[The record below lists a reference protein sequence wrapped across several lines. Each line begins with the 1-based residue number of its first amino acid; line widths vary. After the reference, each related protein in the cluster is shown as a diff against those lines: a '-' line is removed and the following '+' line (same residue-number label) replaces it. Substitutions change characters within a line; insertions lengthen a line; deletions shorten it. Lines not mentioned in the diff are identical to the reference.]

1 MKTVDARG
9 FACPQPVIMAQ
20 KAIKADAPGELQVL
34 VDNKCAVEN
43 VTRFGESQGYTVTA
57 ADNGDDEFTV
67 TLRKEPYPLYGS
79 PALTAGGPFYFA
91 NFRQSPSK
99 LDRSGKI

>member
-20 KAIKADAPGELQVL
+20 KAIKADAPSELEVL

-43 VTRFGESQGYTVTA
+43 VTRFGESQGYTVTG
-57 ADNGDDEFTV
+57 ADGDDEDSAG
-67 TLRKEPYPLYGS
+67 TLRK
-79 PALTAGGPFYFA
+79 
-91 NFRQSPSK
+91 
-99 LDRSGKI
+99 

>member
-1 MKTVDARG
+1 MREALPAPSRSSWPITAIL
-9 FACPQPVIMAQ
+9 PLPVIMAQ

-67 TLRKEPYPLYGS
+67 TLRK
-79 PALTAGGPFYFA
+79 
-91 NFRQSPSK
+91 
-99 LDRSGKI
+99 

>member
-43 VTRFGESQGYTVTA
+43 VTPPSRLSRFH
-57 ADNGDDEFTV
+57 
-67 TLRKEPYPLYGS
+67 
-79 PALTAGGPFYFA
+79 GGRA
-91 NFRQSPSK
+91 VLSAKSAHLPSN
-99 LDRSGKI
+99 LDQCGKV

>member
-57 ADNGDDEFTV
+57 ADNGDDEFT
-67 TLRKEPYPLYGS
+67 LRCANNLTPFTALPLSWREGRFICQIS
-79 PALTAGGPFYFA
+79 PFA
-91 NFRQSPSK
+91 AKS
-99 LDRSGKI
+99 

>member
-20 KAIKADAPGELQVL
+20 NAPGELQVL

-67 TLRKEPYPLYGS
+67 TLRK
-79 PALTAGGPFYFA
+79 
-91 NFRQSPSK
+91 
-99 LDRSGKI
+99 

>member
-20 KAIKADAPGELQVL
+20 KAIKVDAPSELQVL

-57 ADNGDDEFTV
+57 VPGEEDDFTV
-67 TLRKEPYPLYGS
+67 TLRK
-79 PALTAGGPFYFA
+79 
-91 NFRQSPSK
+91 
-99 LDRSGKI
+99 

>member
-1 MKTVDARG
+1 MKTIDARG
-9 FACPQPVIMAQ
+9 FACPQP
-20 KAIKADAPGELQVL
+20 ADAPSELQVL

-67 TLRKEPYPLYGS
+67 TLRK
-79 PALTAGGPFYFA
+79 
-91 NFRQSPSK
+91 
-99 LDRSGKI
+99 

>member
-57 ADNGDDEFTV
+57 ADYAAQI
-67 TLRKEPYPLYGS
+67 TLPPSRLS
-79 PALTAGGPFYFA
+79 RFHGGRA
-91 NFRQSPSK
+91 VLSAKSAHLPSN
-99 LDRSGKI
+99 LDQCGKV

>member
-20 KAIKADAPGELQVL
+20 KAIKADAPGELEVL
-34 VDNKCAVEN
+34 EN

-67 TLRKEPYPLYGS
+67 TLRK
-79 PALTAGGPFYFA
+79 
-91 NFRQSPSK
+91 
-99 LDRSGKI
+99 

>member
-20 KAIKADAPGELQVL
+20 KAIKADTPSELEVL

-43 VTRFGESQGYTVTA
+43 VMRFGESQGYTVTV
-57 ADNGDDEFTV
+57 ADGDDDDFAV
-67 TLRKEPYPLYGS
+67 TLRK
-79 PALTAGGPFYFA
+79 
-91 NFRQSPSK
+91 
-99 LDRSGKI
+99 

>member
-34 VDNKCAVEN
+34 VDNKCAVE
-43 VTRFGESQGYTVTA
+43 TSRASA
-57 ADNGDDEFTV
+57 KA
-67 TLRKEPYPLYGS
+67 RAIP
-79 PALTAGGPFYFA
+79 
-91 NFRQSPSK
+91 
-99 LDRSGKI
+99 

>member
-43 VTRFGESQGYTVTA
+43 VTRAVAESRGYPWPP

-67 TLRKEPYPLYGS
+67 TLRK
-79 PALTAGGPFYFA
+79 
-91 NFRQSPSK
+91 
-99 LDRSGKI
+99 

>member
-20 KAIKADAPGELQVL
+20 KAIKANAPSELEVL

-43 VTRFGESQGYTVTA
+43 VTRFGESQGYTVTVA
-57 ADNGDDEFTV
+57 NSDDDDFAV
-67 TLRKEPYPLYGS
+67 TLRK
-79 PALTAGGPFYFA
+79 
-91 NFRQSPSK
+91 
-99 LDRSGKI
+99 

>member
-9 FACPQPVIMAQ
+9 FACPQPVIMTQ
-20 KAIKADAPGELQVL
+20 KAVKAEAPGELTVL

-57 ADNGDDEFTV
+57 ADGDDDDFIV
-67 TLRKEPYPLYGS
+67 TLRK
-79 PALTAGGPFYFA
+79 
-91 NFRQSPSK
+91 
-99 LDRSGKI
+99 